1 MRFRVLSAAGVLALS
16 ATVAQAQAGNGGATQ
31 DPQCVAANILTRDAC
46 QQTVDLFNYVSPL
59 LGTAL
64 AGGNTTMA
72 QGGSLGTRLGF
83 MPHVS
88 LGVRVNAVLG
98 GVPEVQT
105 PAATG
110 IQNRTNNPVSTV
122 PVPMPVVD
130 AAIGGFKGVPLA
142 LSNVGGVDVLLSAA
156 YVPKKTIGDIDLDP
170 ETPIAIGYGL
180 RVGLLQESLVV
191 PGIGFSYIQRKIPKT
206 TITANLTGSSFQV
219 QDLDLKAKSW
229 RITASKSLILFGLA
243 IGYGRDTYD
252 ASTRIQATVG
262 TNSVGPFTIP
272 SKEITRNNMVADLSL
287 NLPFIKL
294 VATGGQVSGGDITTY
309 NGYDKAA
316 DASRLYASG
325 GIRFTF

>member
-1 MRFRVLSAAGVLALS
+1 MRFRVLSAVGMLALS
-16 ATVAQAQAGNGGATQ
+16 ANVAQAQAGNGGANQ
-31 DPQCVAANILTRDAC
+31 DPQCVAANIVTRDAC
-46 QQTVDLFNYVSPL
+46 QQTIDLFHYVAPL

-83 MPHVS
+83 VPHVS
-88 LGVRVNAVLG
+88 VGVRINAVLG
-98 GVPEVQT
+98 NVPTMQG
-105 PAATG
+105 PSLTG
-110 IQNRTNNPVSTV
+110 TQNRSNAAAGTAPI
-122 PVPMPVVD
+122 PMPVVD
-130 AAIGGFKGVPLA
+130 AAIGVFKGVPLA

-170 ETPIAIGYGL
+170 ETPLAFGYGL

-191 PGIGFSYIQRKIPKT
+191 PGLGFSYINRKIPKT
-206 TITANLTGSSFQV
+206 TITATSTGATFV
-219 QDLDLKAKSW
+219 VRDLDLKSKSW

-243 IGYGRDTYD
+243 IGYGRDTYES
-252 ASTRIQATVG
+252 STGIGGSVG
-262 TNSVGPFTIP
+262 TNTVGPYTA
-272 SKEITRNNMVADLSL
+272 SSEVTRNNMFADLSM

-294 VATGGQVSGGDITTY
+294 VATGGQVSGGDIKTY
-309 NGYDKAA
+309 NGYEKAA

>member
-1 MRFRVLSAAGVLALS
+1 MRFRVLSAVGLLAVS
-16 ATVAQAQAGNGGATQ
+16 ASIAQAQAGNGGAVQ

-46 QQTVDLFNYVSPL
+46 QQTVDLFNYVAPL

-72 QGGSLGTRLGF
+72 QGGSMGTRLGF
-83 MPHVS
+83 VPHVS
-88 LGVRVNAVLG
+88 VGVRLNAVLG

-105 PAATG
+105 PSATG
-110 IQNRTNNPVSTV
+110 IQNRSNNAVSTV

-130 AAIGGFKGVPLA
+130 AAIGVFKGVPLA
-142 LSNVGGVDVLLSAA
+142 LSNVGGIDVLLSAA

-170 ETPIAIGYGL
+170 ETPLAFGYGL

-191 PGIGFSYIQRKIPKT
+191 PGLGFSYINRKIPKT
-206 TITANLTGSSFQV
+206 SITANLTGSTFEV
-219 QDLDLKAKSW
+219 RDLDLSSKSW

-243 IGYGRDTYD
+243 LGYGRDTYD
-252 ASTRIQATVG
+252 ASTSIRASVG
-262 TNSVGPFTIP
+262 TNSVGPFAGK
-272 SKEITRNNMVADLSL
+272 SEVTRNNMFADLSM

-294 VATGGQVSGGDITTY
+294 VVTGGQVSGGDIKTY
-309 NGYDKAA
+309 NGYEKAA

>member
-1 MRFRVLSAAGVLALS
+1 MRFRVLSVAVVLAIS
-16 ATVAQAQAGNGGATQ
+16 ANVVQAQAGNGGATQ
-31 DPQCVAANILTRDAC
+31 DAQCVAANILTRDAC
-46 QQTVDLFNYVSPL
+46 QQTVDLFNYMAPL

-72 QGGSLGTRLGF
+72 QGGSMGTRLGLI
-83 MPHVS
+83 PHVS
-88 LGVRVNAVLG
+88 VGVRVNAVLG
-98 GVPEVQT
+98 GIPEVQT
-105 PAATG
+105 PSAAG
-110 IQNRTNNPVSTV
+110 IQNRTNNAVTTV

-130 AAIGGFKGVPLA
+130 AAIGVFKGVPLA
-142 LSNVGGVDVLLSAA
+142 LSNVGGVDILLSAA
-156 YVPKKTIGDIDLDP
+156 YVPKKTIGDIDLNP

-191 PGIGFSYIQRKIPKT
+191 PGLGFSYIQRKIPKT
-206 TITANLTGSSFQV
+206 TITANLTGSSFEV

-252 ASTRIQATVG
+252 ASTAIRASVG
-262 TNSVGPFTIP
+262 TNSVGPFNGA
-272 SKEITRNNMVADLSL
+272 SEVTRNNMFADLSM

-294 VATGGQVSGGDITTY
+294 VVTGGQVSGGDIKTY
-309 NGYDKAA
+309 NGYEKAA
-316 DASRLYASG
+316 DVSRLYASG

>member
-1 MRFRVLSAAGVLALS
+1 MRYRVLSAVGMLALS
-16 ATVAQAQAGNGGATQ
+16 ANVAQAQTGNGGATQ

-46 QQTVDLFNYVSPL
+46 QQTVDLFNYVAPL

-83 MPHVS
+83 VPHVS
-88 LGVRVNAVLG
+88 VGVRLNAVLG
-98 GVPEVQT
+98 GVPDVQSPS
-105 PAATG
+105 PAG
-110 IQNRTNNPVSTV
+110 IQNRASNEVSSV

-130 AAIGGFKGVPLA
+130 AAIGVFKGIPLA

-156 YVPKKTIGDIDLDP
+156 YVPKKTVGDIDLDP
-170 ETPIAIGYGL
+170 ETPLAFGYGV

-191 PGIGFSYIQRKIPKT
+191 PGLGFSYINRKIPKT
-206 TITANLTGSSFQV
+206 SITANLTGSTFEV
-219 QDLDLKAKSW
+219 QDLDLSSKSW

-252 ASTRIQATVG
+252 ASTSIRASVG
-262 TNSVGPFTIP
+262 ANSVGPFTAA
-272 SKEITRNNMVADLSL
+272 SEVTRNNMFADLSM

-294 VATGGQVSGGDITTY
+294 VVTGGQVSGGDIKTY
-309 NGYDKAA
+309 NGYEKAA
-316 DASRLYASG
+316 DVSRLYASG